1 MALSG
6 SGSTRNASWTP
17 QTAVIF
23 FTRGLTAI
31 MKHVIPHL
39 KLGLTLGLLVLALGL
54 SADFQRIAAG
64 VALFLLGM
72 MMLEEGFKALGGSV
86 LERLLARLT
95 GTFSKAI
102 GFGIL
107 TTSITQSSSLVS
119 VISISFLSAGLITLQ
134 AGLGIIFGANLGT
147 TTGAWLIAGIGLKV
161 DIATYALPLLALGA
175 VLMFQ
180 RSDGARGVGRLLIGI
195 GLIFLG
201 IAFIKDG
208 FDAFSARF
216 DLTRLALTGLAGLV
230 VYTLV
235 GASATIVMQS
245 SHAAMLLVIAALSAG
260 QISYDNALAV
270 AIGAN
275 VGTTVTALI
284 GAAQANFQGKRLALG
299 HLIFNMVTAVAA
311 LVLIV
316 PLRLVVEGLGTALGI
331 GVEDAALRLALFH
344 TLFNLLGL
352 ALMVPMRG
360 RLLSYLEGRI
370 APPAPSTSKP
380 RYITGELDAFPVT
393 ILTALQKEVLHLQGH
408 VITLISTGLNL
419 RMEDLMQSRDLA
431 LTVERAREPIKL
443 DYERQY
449 EEKVKALH
457 AAIVAFCADRA
468 AMALPAR
475 DRLRLQELRE
485 AANALVRAVK
495 AIKHLRGNCARFTV
509 LPHGDVTELYQVLRR
524 DIAAILIALV
534 RLTDAGPRDRSSL
547 SLLEERR
554 TLENQSRLLTQRL
567 EGLLQTRRIS
577 AEDATSFLNDSGYA
591 FDAMRA
597 LIAAAKNIF
606 RPEDTA
612 EAEIERLL
620 EPDEDEIAPAGQGRV
635 S

>member
-1 MALSG
+1 
-6 SGSTRNASWTP
+6 
-17 QTAVIF
+17 
-23 FTRGLTAI
+23 
-31 MKHVIPHL
+31 MKFYFPHL
-39 KLGLTLGLLVLALGL
+39 KLALTLGLLLLALGL
-54 SADFQRIAAG
+54 STDFQQIAAG

-72 MMLEEGFKALGGSV
+72 MMLEDGFKALGGSV
-86 LERLLARLT
+86 LERLLARVT
-95 GTFSKAI
+95 GTFNKAV

-161 DIATYALPLLALGA
+161 DIAVYAMPLLALGA

-180 RSDGARGVGRLLIGI
+180 RAEGARGAGRVLIGI

-216 DLTRLALTGLAGLV
+216 DLTRLALTGLSGLV
-230 VYTLV
+230 VYVLV
-235 GASATIVMQS
+235 GALATVVMQS
-245 SHAAMLLVIAALSAG
+245 SHAAMLLVIAALGAG

-275 VGTTVTALI
+275 IGTTVTALI

-299 HLIFNMVTAVAA
+299 HLIFNGVTAATA

-316 PLRLVVEGLGTALGI
+316 PLRMLVDWLGDGLGI
-331 GVEDAALRLALFH
+331 GATDVALRLALFH

-360 RLLSYLEGRI
+360 HLLAYLERRI
-370 APPAPSTSKP
+370 PPPGPSTSKP
-380 RYITGELDAFPVT
+380 RYISGNLDAFPVT

-419 RMEDLMQSRDLA
+419 RMEDLMQSHDLG
-431 LTVERAREPIKL
+431 LTIERAREPIKL

-468 AMALPAR
+468 ATALPAR
-475 DRLRLQELRE
+475 DMGRLQELRE
-485 AANALVRAVK
+485 AANGLVRAVK
-495 AIKHLRGNCARFTV
+495 AIKHLRGNSERFTV
-509 LPHGDVTELYQVLRR
+509 QPQGDVTGLYQVLRH
-524 DIAAILIALV
+524 DIAQILIEIAQLA
-534 RLTDAGPRDRSSL
+534 DAAPHSRSSL

-554 TLENQSRLLTQRL
+554 AVEDQSRALTQKL

-577 AEDATSFLNDSGYA
+577 AENATSFLNDSSYA
-591 FDAMRA
+591 FDAMRN
-597 LIAAAKNIF
+597 LIEAAQKIY

-620 EPDEDEIAPAGQGRV
+620 EPDEDDPEPAGHDTA